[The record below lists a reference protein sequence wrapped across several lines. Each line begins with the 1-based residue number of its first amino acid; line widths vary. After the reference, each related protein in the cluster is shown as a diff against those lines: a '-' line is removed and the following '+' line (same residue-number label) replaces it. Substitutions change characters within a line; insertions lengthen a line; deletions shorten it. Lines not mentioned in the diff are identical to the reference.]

1 MMTLEQ
7 FQQTI
12 LKPLREQ
19 REAEVKECAE
29 TLAAAQVARSSALTQ
44 IEADEST
51 FFAEQR
57 RQWREFEQRQGDAA
71 RAFRQK
77 IRDRR
82 SELTQSNLK
91 SIYDSK
97 ARRRMAFEQYTDA
110 VGRAFAQYNTERMQ
124 QGEAPVTY
132 DDIKL
137 LKQKEASNEQQ

>member
-1 MMTLEQ
+1 MTLEQ

-29 TLAAAQVARSSALTQ
+29 VLATAELARSSALSQ
-44 IEADEST
+44 IESDEVT
-51 FFAEQR
+51 FYAEQR
-57 RQWREFEQRQGDAA
+57 RQQRDFERQQGNAV
-71 RAFRQK
+71 RAFKQK

-82 SELTQSNLK
+82 AELMQRHLQ
-91 SIYDSK
+91 SIYDTK

-137 LKQKEASNEQQ
+137 LKQKENNSNEQQ

>member
-1 MMTLEQ
+1 MTLEQ

-29 TLAAAQVARSSALTQ
+29 IIAAAQVTRSSALAQ
-44 IEADEST
+44 IEADETT

-57 RQWREFEQRQGDAA
+57 RQWREFEQHQNDAA

-82 SELTQSNLK
+82 AELTQLNLK
-91 SIYDSK
+91 TIYDNK
-97 ARRRMAFEQYTDA
+97 ARRRLAFDQYTDA

-124 QGEAPVTY
+124 HGEAPVTY
-132 DDIKL
+132 DDVKL
-137 LKQKEASNEQQ
+137 LKQKENNDEQQ